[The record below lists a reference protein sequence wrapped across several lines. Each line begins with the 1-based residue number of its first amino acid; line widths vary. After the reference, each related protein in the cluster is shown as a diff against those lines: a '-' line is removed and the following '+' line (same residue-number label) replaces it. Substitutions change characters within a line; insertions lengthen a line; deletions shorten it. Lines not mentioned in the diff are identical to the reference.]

1 MTIHPRRPTTVVGAD
16 ISGDAQ
22 PSVVAVDFEPG
33 HQRALARVCGEV
45 DIEDADELGADLA
58 AALDVSVSGLDVDLS
73 AVTFCDCS
81 CLHMLFRLNRRAERA
96 GKTLVLTALGPRV
109 DRLLRLTE
117 TEHLFTVQAA
127 RPASAPAEPGPQIET
142 LLFTHRPRHVRI
154 QLPTP
159 DPSPASVSV
168 LARARRL
175 CEGLEIPLT
184 VVGPAAARPPHRP
197 AAA

>member
-33 HQRALARVCGEV
+33 HQRVLARVCGEV

-81 CLHMLFRLNRRAERA
+81 CLHMLFRLNRRAGRA

-117 TEHLFTVQAA
+117 TEHLFTVQA
-127 RPASAPAEPGPQIET
+127 RPASAPAEPGPTPPLAHGNSHQPSGQESSAHGVP
-142 LLFTHRPRHVRI
+142 LPALPEQSVPRQRAFRRKRGSKHAH
-154 QLPTP
+154 P
-159 DPSPASVSV
+159 
-168 LARARRL
+168 ARRR
-175 CEGLEIPLT
+175 G
-184 VVGPAAARPPHRP
+184 GRP
-197 AAA
+197 ARGAPA